1 MAGFI
6 AVWANAGIGVREP
19 VFVLA
24 AGIAL
29 PPSVRANLQNP
40 KGLLMFLSILLRL
53 WATVGELMLATVAY
67 FLDYRGAI
75 GQRPADATAPPAA
88 PAERPAHAEA

>member
-29 PPSVRANLQNP
+29 PASVRASLQNP

-53 WATVGELMLATVAY
+53 WATVGELLLATVAY

-75 GQRPADATAPPAA
+75 SPPAA
-88 PAERPAHAEA
+88 KPASTDKPAQQFQLRP